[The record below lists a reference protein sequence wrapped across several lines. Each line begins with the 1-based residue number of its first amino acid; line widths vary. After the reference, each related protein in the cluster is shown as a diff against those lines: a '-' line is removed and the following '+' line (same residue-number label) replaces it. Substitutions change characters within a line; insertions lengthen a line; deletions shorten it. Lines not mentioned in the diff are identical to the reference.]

1 MRNHKNQKNKRRLE
15 LVKKK
20 RIKELIQRYGYC
32 EVNKYRQWD
41 NRHYSAI
48 ADGVTVVVD
57 LRTCELFEWNSNT
70 KKLVQ
75 R

>member
-1 MRNHKNQKNKRRLE
+1 MVQ
-15 LVKKK
+15 KK

-32 EVNKYRQWD
+32 EVKKYRQWD

-48 ADGVTVVVD
+48 ADGVAVVVD